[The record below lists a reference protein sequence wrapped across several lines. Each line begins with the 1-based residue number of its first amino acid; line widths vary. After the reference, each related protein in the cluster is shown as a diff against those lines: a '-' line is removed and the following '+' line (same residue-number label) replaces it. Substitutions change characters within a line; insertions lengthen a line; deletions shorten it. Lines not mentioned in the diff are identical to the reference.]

1 MRRSGFWAAGLFL
14 VLAACTN
21 APSSGTA
28 RQPANQPVNVG
39 DAKIAALNYK
49 SSGQYDRD
57 LATVG
62 SDAQSWVAQR
72 ATAVSRPALVLDID
86 ETSLSNWPVIQRDDF
101 GRPIV
106 GPCDLAGDAACGW
119 AAWDQ
124 LGVDEAIAPTLALY
138 RSAIAAKVAVFFIT
152 GRPENQRA
160 ATERNLA
167 RVGYTGYSKLYMTPD
182 GSHFASAADFK
193 APVRARIEQ
202 EGYTIVANMG
212 DQPSDLA
219 GGHAEKTFQLPNPF
233 YRIP

>member
-28 RQPANQPVNVG
+28 RPPETQLVNVG

-72 ATAVSRPALVLDID
+72 ASAVTRPALVLDID
-86 ETSLSNWPVIQRDDF
+86 ETSLSNWPVIQRNDF
-101 GRPIV
+101 GRSLA
-106 GPCDLAGDAACGW
+106 GPCNPAADAPCGL

-138 RSAIAAKVAVFFIT
+138 KSAVAAKVAVFFIT
-152 GRPENQRA
+152 GRPESQRK

-167 RVGYTGYSKLYMTPD
+167 RVGYVGYSKLYMTPD

-193 APVRARIEQ
+193 APVRAQIEQ
-202 EGYTIVANMG
+202 QGYTIIANMG

>member
-1 MRRSGFWAAGLFL
+1 L
-14 VLAACTN
+14 
-21 APSSGTA
+21 
-28 RQPANQPVNVG
+28 VNVG

-72 ATAVSRPALVLDID
+72 ATAVTRPALVLDID
-86 ETSLSNWPVIQRDDF
+86 ETSLSNWPLIQRDDF
-101 GRPIV
+101 GRPIA
-106 GPCDLAGDAACGW
+106 GPCNLAGDAACGW

-193 APVRARIEQ
+193 APVRAQIEQ
-202 EGYTIVANMG
+202 QGYTIVANMG

>member
-1 MRRSGFWAAGLFL
+1 L
-14 VLAACTN
+14 
-21 APSSGTA
+21 
-28 RQPANQPVNVG
+28 VNVG

-57 LATVG
+57 LATVA

-72 ATAVSRPALVLDID
+72 ATAVTRPALVLDID

-101 GRPIV
+101 GFIAG
-106 GPCDLAGDAACGW
+106 GPCDRTANAACGW
-119 AAWDQ
+119 LAWDQ
-124 LGVDEAIAPTLALY
+124 LGIDEAIEPTLALY
-138 RSAIAAKVAVFFIT
+138 RSAIAAKVAIFFIT

-167 RVGYTGYSKLYMTPD
+167 RVGYTGYSKLYMTPN

-193 APVRARIEQ
+193 APVRAQIEQ
-202 EGYTIVANMG
+202 QGYTIVANMG